1 MQYPSTI
8 PGRAPLALQIPSNTF
23 ADADDWREHR
33 KSGGVVI
40 DVRTNEIVLD
50 GLSMPHSPQ
59 WYRNGLWLLDSGSG
73 YLDKTHGTF
82 ERVAFCPDY
91 ARGLSFIDDYAV
103 IGLSRPR
110 HNKTF
115 SGLQL
120 DDNLVAK
127 KAEPRSGLIVINLQ
141 TGDTVHSLTITG
153 IIEELFDVVALQGVQ
168 MSMAIGFQNDEIRRM
183 ISIETDEPL

>member
-1 MQYPSTI
+1 M
-8 PGRAPLALQIPSNTF
+8 
-23 ADADDWREHR
+23 
-33 KSGGVVI
+33 
-40 DVRTNEIVLD
+40 
-50 GLSMPHSPQ
+50 
-59 WYRNGLWLLDSGSG
+59 
-73 YLDKTHGTF
+73 
-82 ERVAFCPDY
+82 
-91 ARGLSFIDDYAV
+91 